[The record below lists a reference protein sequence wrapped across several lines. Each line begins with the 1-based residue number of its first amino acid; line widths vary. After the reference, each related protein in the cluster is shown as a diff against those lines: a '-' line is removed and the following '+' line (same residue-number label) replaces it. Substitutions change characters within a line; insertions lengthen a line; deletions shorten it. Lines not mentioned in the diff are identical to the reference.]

1 MSTIALSPS
10 QVATEENTV
19 AHTATAAL
27 PFYIYAV
34 VFASFCITV
43 GLIWDISWHTSI
55 GRDGLFSPPHL
66 ATYLGAVTSG
76 LFSGYYVLRL
86 TFAGSAAQKQQS
98 IHFWKVFYGSLG
110 ALFCIWGAFTMITS
124 APFDDWWHNTFG
136 LDVQI
141 LSPPHSVLGLG
152 MITIQFG
159 AMVSVMALQ
168 NRQSAGLTYSPVAL
182 AWCFMLSSGF
192 LLVMFFTFFSEYLS
206 RHSMHNSLFYQVSG
220 LLFPLLLVAISRVS
234 TTRWGATRMALVYT
248 AVLSLMC
255 WILPLFPAE
264 PRLGPVFNHI
274 THYQAFQFPLL
285 LVFPALAIDLL
296 NYRMQN
302 SPAFLKA
309 LAMGAAFMLILIAV
323 QWPFGNFLTTE
334 AARSWVF
341 GTTSWYFGSDPTY
354 IYRYSFAPFN
364 VEHGATIVKGTGIAF
379 LLASLSSLLGL
390 SWGRWM
396 KSVKR

>member
-1 MSTIALSPS
+1 MSTISLS
-10 QVATEENTV
+10 ATDAAVSPTGTV
-19 AHTATAAL
+19 KL

-86 TFAGSAAQKQQS
+86 TFAGRKEEKQQS
-98 IHFWKVFYGSLG
+98 INFWKVFYGSLG

-141 LSPPHSVLGLG
+141 LSPPHTVLLLG

-168 NRQSAGLTYSPVAL
+168 NRENITSIYSKKTL
-182 AWCFMLSSGF
+182 ATCFMLSSGF
-192 LLVMFFTFFSEYLS
+192 LLVMLFTIASEYLA
-206 RHSMHNSLFYQVSG
+206 RYEMHGSLFYQVAG
-220 LLFPLLLVAISRVS
+220 GLFPLFLVAVSQAS
-234 TTRWGATRMALVYT
+234 TTKWGATRMAAVYM
-248 AVLSLMC
+248 LLMALMV
-255 WILPLFPAE
+255 WILPAFPAE
-264 PRLGPVFNHI
+264 PKLGPVLNHI
-274 THYQAFQFPLL
+274 THYQSFHFPLL
-285 LVFPALAIDLL
+285 LIFPAMAIDWL
-296 NYRMQN
+296 NQRLAGK
-302 SPAFLKA
+302 SVVKA
-309 LAMGAAFMLILIAV
+309 LATGVAFVLVMLAV
-323 QWPFGNFLTTE
+323 QWPFGDFLNSVH
-334 AARSWVF
+334 ARNWLF
-341 GTTSWYFGSDPTY
+341 GVTSWYFGSDPTY
-354 IYRYSFAPFN
+354 QYRYAYAPWN
-364 VEHGATIVKGTGIAF
+364 VDTGATLVTGICTAIV
-379 LLASLSSLLGL
+379 LAIVSAWLGL
-390 SWGRWM
+390 TWGRWM

>member
-1 MSTIALSPS
+1 MSTISLS
-10 QVATEENTV
+10 QVSAKDTV
-19 AHTATAAL
+19 APVGTLTL

-43 GLIWDISWHTSI
+43 GLIWDISWHMSI

-86 TFAGSAAQKQQS
+86 TFAGRKEEKQQS
-98 IHFWKVFYGSLG
+98 INFWKVFYGSLG

-141 LSPPHSVLGLG
+141 LSPPHTVLLLG

-168 NRQSAGLTYSPVAL
+168 NRESITSTYSKKTL
-182 AWCFMLSSGF
+182 ATCFMLSSGF
-192 LLVMFFTFFSEYLS
+192 LLVMLFTIASEYLT
-206 RHSMHNSLFYQVSG
+206 RHSMHGSLFYEVAG
-220 LLFPLLLVAISRVS
+220 GLFPLFLVAVSSAS
-234 TTRWGATRMALVYT
+234 TTKWGATRMAAVYMAVMALLV
-248 AVLSLMC
+248 
-255 WILPLFPAE
+255 WILPLFHAE
-264 PRLGPVFNHI
+264 PKLGPVLNHI
-274 THYQAFQFPLL
+274 THYQSFHFPLL
-285 LVFPALAIDLL
+285 LIFPAMAIDWLNQRLSTKPSIVRGLAI
-296 NYRMQN
+296 
-302 SPAFLKA
+302 
-309 LAMGAAFMLILIAV
+309 GAAFVLVLLAM
-323 QWPFGNFLTTE
+323 QWPFGDFLTTVYT
-334 AARSWVF
+334 RNWFF

-354 IYRYSFAPFN
+354 QYRYDFAPWN
-364 VEHGATIVKGTGIAF
+364 IETGATLVKGLVTATVLAF
-379 LLASLSSLLGL
+379 LSSWLGL
-390 SWGRWM
+390 TWGHWM

>member
-1 MSTIALSPS
+1 MSTITLSQAS
-10 QVATEENTV
+10 AND
-19 AHTATAAL
+19 TAGTLKL

-86 TFAGSAAQKQQS
+86 TFAGRKEEKQQS
-98 IHFWKVFYGSLG
+98 INFWKVFYGSLG

-141 LSPPHSVLGLG
+141 LSPPHTVLLLG

-168 NRQSAGLTYSPVAL
+168 NRESITSTYSKKTL
-182 AWCFMLSSGF
+182 AACFMLSSGF
-192 LLVMFFTFFSEYLS
+192 LLVMLFTIASEYLT
-206 RHSMHNSLFYQVSG
+206 RHNMHGTLFYEVAG
-220 LLFPLLLVAISRVS
+220 GLFPLFLVAVS
-234 TTRWGATRMALVYT
+234 SASTSKWGATRMAAVYMVVMALLV
-248 AVLSLMC
+248 
-255 WILPLFPAE
+255 WILPLFHAE
-264 PRLGPVFNHI
+264 PKLGPVLNHI
-274 THYQAFQFPLL
+274 THYQSFHFPLL
-285 LVFPALAIDLL
+285 LIFPAIAIDWLNQRLSGKPSIVRAFAIGVAFVLVLL
-296 NYRMQN
+296 
-302 SPAFLKA
+302 
-309 LAMGAAFMLILIAV
+309 AV
-323 QWPFGNFLTTE
+323 QWPFGDFLTTVY
-334 AARSWVF
+334 ARNWFF
-341 GTTSWYFGSDPTY
+341 GTTSWYFGSDPNNE
-354 IYRYSFAPFN
+354 YRYKLYDEAT
-364 VEHGATIVKGTGIAF
+364 GATLITGLGMSVVLA
-379 LLASLSSLLGL
+379 LLSTWLGL
-390 SWGRWM
+390 TWGRWM